1 MTGKEMRK
9 VSNILVYGL
18 TDEQLV
24 FVYDNLP
31 NSNISVTD
39 CSGCFT
45 DIIATAYIAYLSVRD
60 DFIKSGESEQ
70 PKELKDTQKAF
81 IGSAIAAAIYT
92 IIKLA

>member
-1 MTGKEMRK
+1 MNIIHLFLMIGLWFFAAVKGK
-9 VSNILVYGL
+9 
-18 TDEQLV
+18 
-24 FVYDNLP
+24 
-31 NSNISVTD
+31 
-39 CSGCFT
+39 
-45 DIIATAYIAYLSVRD
+45 AYLSMRD